1 MIFMSEEIDSKNLTD
16 VDENRKDQE
25 GGRRLKMA
33 IDHAGGVGVVAKRS
47 RVPDQSIR
55 RFIRGREMRR
65 STLVALADACDV
77 DLEWLVS
84 GEGTMQR
91 TPLRAR
97 GWTIAVAIEIKFRQT
112 AADLAWD
119 LGIGLMNDYLFLA
132 GTGNEP
138 GIASMATDGLRL
150 CVPRYPSN
158 FMPVPELRF
167 LQRWPSEVADEKAHP
182 HRNLDSS
189 VYPLGDGPAILP
201 TRP

>member
-1 MIFMSEEIDSKNLTD
+1 MRLALLIATLTGAATSVLAQPAPVMKD
-16 VDENRKDQE
+16 VDPLDRAMT
-25 GGRRLKMA
+25 RHAYA
-33 IDHAGGVGVVAKRS
+33 IFIQHCPGLAKLAPLIEAINLRDNALVLDH
-47 RVPDQSIR
+47 D
-55 RFIRGREMRR
+55 
-65 STLVALADACDV
+65 D
-77 DLEWLVS
+77 
-84 GEGTMQR
+84 
-91 TPLRAR
+91 RAR